1 MADFMKACADLL
13 QSRPDILNN
22 PRTKGPAQE
31 ALNIFNS
38 GDEQAGI
45 EMANRILQNLGTT
58 RQGFF
63 QSLAS
68 IISGRK

>member
-1 MADFMKACADLL
+1 MADFMKTCADLI
-13 QSRPDILNN
+13 QSRPDIMNN
-22 PRTKGPAQE
+22 PRTSKAAQE
-31 ALNIFNS
+31 ALDIFNS

-68 IISGRK
+68 LLSRRK

>member
-1 MADFMKACADLL
+1 MADFMKTCADLI
-13 QSRPDILNN
+13 QSRPDIMNN
-22 PRTKGPAQE
+22 PRTSKAAHE
-31 ALNIFNS
+31 ALDIFNS

-68 IISGRK
+68 LLSRRK